1 MCFVVIKPALLCVN
15 TIDALN
21 AAPVSFF
28 LSSYSE
34 VETVVLVDV
43 TLQHLESGEML
54 DYNYAETSTRSFSA
68 HLSSK

>member
-1 MCFVVIKPALLCVN
+1 MN

-43 TLQHLESGEML
+43 SLQHAENGEML
-54 DYNYAETSTRSFSA
+54 DYNYAETSTRSFSVR
-68 HLSSK
+68 LSSK